1 MINVLINLM
10 RGTLSQS
17 QQSPPCPLETSYN
30 FICQLSPCESE
41 RTSQVPN
48 GWGVQMQRILRQRWT
63 LACTRPP
70 CPHLLA
76 QRWGLENVWKRFS
89 FVSLRA
95 QILLKHI
102 FYVNVIA
109 CFSMLLVYLRRQYY
123 PTLISM
129 VLQHHRI

>member
-1 MINVLINLM
+1 MINVFINLM
-10 RGTLSQS
+10 RGTLSQR

-48 GWGVQMQRILRQRWT
+48 GWSVQMQCVLRQRRT

-89 FVSLRA
+89 FLDLRTP
-95 QILLKHI
+95 ILLKHN
-102 FYVNVIA
+102 FLCQCY
-109 CFSMLLVYLRRQYY
+109 CLFLHPSC
-123 PTLISM
+123 ISLKT
-129 VLQHHRI
+129 VLPNTDIYGSSAP